1 MPAPWVPSTSSRRR
15 LEDTLTANGWQL
27 WWTAQ
32 GSLRLTD
39 ADGHTIE
46 TASTTTARTL
56 RDGYEAAREYAG
68 HEAARRQY

>member
-1 MPAPWVPSTSSRRR
+1 MSVPWVPSTSSAKR

-32 GSLRLTD
+32 GSLRLT
-39 ADGHTIE
+39 APTGHTIE

-56 RDGYEAAREYAG
+56 RDGYEAAREYTQ
-68 HEAARRQY
+68 E